1 VNLIR
6 IEKGPNRKVI
16 EISDLTH
23 NGNKAWKRENPT
35 TTEKILYLNKPK
47 NKNQFEQQTAIYLFI
62 HIIFKNLQQQHV
74 WYFNTYHNIPLTS
87 SAPSSG

>member
-16 EISDLTH
+16 EISQTMAKKH
-23 NGNKAWKRENPT
+23 GKEITQPQGTENFF
-35 TTEKILYLNKPK
+35 YLNKPK
-47 NKNQFEQQTAIYLFI
+47 NKNQFEQSAIYLFI
-62 HIIFKNLQQQHV
+62 HVHIFKNLQQWHV
-74 WYFNTYHNIPLTS
+74 WYLNTYHNIPLTS